1 MAESLLSA
9 PRVGKLAKLRVP
21 LAFALA
27 LPLFIY
33 LTFPFEELSRRLETE
48 ARVNGLELSI
58 GTLGSS
64 GLLGVKALDVK
75 ARPAQQGNGP
85 ALELAADRVALS
97 PEVLGLLLRR
107 VGFTFDVDA
116 YGGTAKGR
124 ARLSSDPKLP
134 GLAALVLDAH
144 DVDLRSL
151 PLGPLANLEA
161 IGRLALKA
169 NLPELQPVEA
179 ANGSASLSLKGGALL
194 KGQLALGPGMN
205 FPLPKLVLGEVEG
218 SVTIDKGLAK
228 IEKLT
233 ARGGDLEADIDGTI
247 RLKPLIAVSE
257 ANLRVRLK
265 PSEKWLDANPM
276 IKGSMGFLGPKQSDG
291 YWVTLTGPLS
301 RLVPRPGR

>member
-1 MAESLLSA
+1 MADSLLSA

-27 LPLFIY
+27 LPLFLY

-48 ARVNGLELSI
+48 ARKNGLELAI
-58 GTLGSS
+58 GSLGSS

-75 ARPAQQGNGP
+75 ARAAQQGSGP
-85 ALELAADRVALS
+85 ALELAADKIALS

-107 VGFTFDVDA
+107 IGFTFDVDA
-116 YGGTAKGR
+116 YGGTAQGR
-124 ARLSSDPKLP
+124 ARVSNNPKLP
-134 GLAALVLDAH
+134 GLAALLLDAR
-144 DVDLRSL
+144 DLDLKSL
-151 PLGPLANLEA
+151 PLGTLANLEA

-169 NLPELQPVEA
+169 NLPELQPIEA
-179 ANGSASLSLKGGALL
+179 ASGSASLALKGGALL

-233 ARGGDLEADIDGTI
+233 ARGGDVEADVDGTI
-247 RLKPLIAVSE
+247 RLKPLLAVSE

-265 PSEKWLDANPM
+265 PSDKWLDSNPM
-276 IKGSMGFLGPKQSDG
+276 IKGSLGFLGPKQADG
-291 YWVTLTGPLS
+291 YWVTLSGPLT
-301 RLVPRPGR
+301 RMNPRPGR